1 MQKNDFLKI
10 NEAAKIVA
18 KVPDFLE
25 RVVFSAIDLQQY
37 DPDIF
42 KKLAD
47 PFKYNRR
54 LDVTLYT
61 AVGYYGG
68 ELVRIYESIDNG
80 HYVFWRYTWG
90 D

>member
-1 MQKNDFLKI
+1 MQNNDLLSLS
-10 NEAAKIVA
+10 ESAKIVA
-18 KVPDFLE
+18 KMPDFFE

-42 KKLAD
+42 KKLDD

-54 LDVTLYT
+54 SDINLHT

-68 ELVRIYESIDNG
+68 ENVRIYESNDNG

>member
-1 MQKNDFLKI
+1 MQNKDFLSLT
-10 NEAAKIVA
+10 ESAKIVA
-18 KVPDFLE
+18 KVPDFFQ
-25 RVVFSAIDLQQY
+25 RVFFSAIDLQQY

-42 KKLAD
+42 KKLGD
-47 PFKYNRR
+47 PFTYNRHPDINLR
-54 LDVTLYT
+54 T

-68 ELVRIYESIDNG
+68 ENVRIYESSDNG